1 MNPNPKFPNPTFIN
15 DLVNKMGEVL
25 KQSPAKDIEQ
35 NLKAGV
41 TSILGKLDM
50 VSREEFDVQS
60 EVLART
66 REKLAQL
73 EARLTELE
81 KQQREEREEE

>member
-1 MNPNPKFPNPTFIN
+1 MNPNPKFPTPPFID
-15 DLVNKMGEVL
+15 DLVNKLGEVL

-41 TSILGKLDM
+41 TSMLGKLDM
-50 VSREEFDVQS
+50 VSREEFDVQT

-73 EARLTELE
+73 DARLATLE
-81 KQQREEREEE
+81 KQRSE